1 MQKISTQSD
10 SFPQRVRT
18 ESNDNVGVQT
28 FMGITENNLV
38 EVHFVKENLLERI
51 LSPSNMNLAYRQV
64 VSNGGKGGVDSM
76 NTEELLPYLLLHKD
90 ELISSL
96 MNGSYLPNPVR
107 RVEIPKVGGKKRRL
121 GHSNCGRPSCP
132 AIPLSGITPYL

>member
-1 MQKISTQSD
+1 
-10 SFPQRVRT
+10 
-18 ESNDNVGVQT
+18 
-28 FMGITENNLV
+28 
-38 EVHFVKENLLERI
+38 
-51 LSPSNMNLAYRQV
+51 
-64 VSNGGKGGVDSM
+64 M

-121 GHSNCGRPSCP
+121 GIPTVVDRLVQQSLSQVLLPIYEAQFEDNSYGFRPKRGTHQALEK
-132 AIPLSGITPYL
+132 AIGYLNEDYVYCVNFDLEKFFDTVTIVN